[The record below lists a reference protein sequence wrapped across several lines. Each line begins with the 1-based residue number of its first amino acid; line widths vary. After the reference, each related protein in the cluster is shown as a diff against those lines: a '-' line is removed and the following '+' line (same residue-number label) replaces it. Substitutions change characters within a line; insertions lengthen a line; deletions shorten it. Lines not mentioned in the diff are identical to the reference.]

1 MWETETWLELL
12 DSIFFD
18 ILYLTDVFEVY
29 VK

>member
-1 MWETETWLELL
+1 MWEIVSWLELL

-18 ILYLTDVFEVY
+18 ILYLNDVFEIY